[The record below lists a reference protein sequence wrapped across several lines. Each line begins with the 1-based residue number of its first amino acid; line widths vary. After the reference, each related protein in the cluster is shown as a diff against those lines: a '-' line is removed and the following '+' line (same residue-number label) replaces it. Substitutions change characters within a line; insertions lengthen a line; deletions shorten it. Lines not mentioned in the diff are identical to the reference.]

1 MLNWLIKVYLSFLI
15 LLSGFDFLL
24 AHEKLFYIY
33 EWPQYIDDVWP
44 PQGATLHNKSA
55 YSPDF
60 RAFNGAGVLLDEK
73 VGLFQ
78 TWQFS
83 LYKNIISR
91 MRTSRY
97 RTRDPAKAS
106 AFIIPFDLGVH
117 SYIDHLNGFPRLASP
132 HGWMA
137 QSLLK
142 AASKNKEIFWKH
154 YGHDHFVFL
163 SITAYQM
170 VGIGVKT
177 FFMQICQN
185 CTTVTIET
193 SPTKTAIKGR
203 TRKHWYAVPYPSSF
217 HWYDGIKVLPWERL
231 ENSKR
236 DILSLF
242 IGSLKTSQPNS
253 NNLRRFLYKQCKD
266 DADCRW
272 YKTAH
277 SCRGVLNA
285 TNTMMLFRRSIFC
298 PAPTGDSITRKSVF
312 DALVAGCIPVLF
324 SKATINQYIWHF
336 TEEEMKTIPI
346 YIPMKQINEGHVN
359 FMQVLRNISHHDI
372 REKQKLIERL
382 APRLQYSIV
391 PDSSS
396 CVSNDTCTQIWD
408 PPFVDA
414 QEVIIR
420 NVLNQKTIEPI
431 NGFTD
436 EELLEQHDRQNY
448 IMSTHEDY
456 AALRR
461 DAPGRKPK
469 WSPKKKITSGLAG
482 VSKIINTV

>member
-15 LLSGFDFLL
+15 LLSGFDFLF

-285 TNTMMLFRRSIFC
+285 TNTMMLFRRSIF
-298 PAPTGDSITRKSVF
+298 
-312 DALVAGCIPVLF
+312 
-324 SKATINQYIWHF
+324 
-336 TEEEMKTIPI
+336 
-346 YIPMKQINEGHVN
+346 
-359 FMQVLRNISHHDI
+359 
-372 REKQKLIERL
+372 
-382 APRLQYSIV
+382 
-391 PDSSS
+391 
-396 CVSNDTCTQIWD
+396 
-408 PPFVDA
+408 
-414 QEVIIR
+414 
-420 NVLNQKTIEPI
+420 
-431 NGFTD
+431 
-436 EELLEQHDRQNY
+436 
-448 IMSTHEDY
+448 
-456 AALRR
+456 
-461 DAPGRKPK
+461 
-469 WSPKKKITSGLAG
+469 
-482 VSKIINTV
+482 